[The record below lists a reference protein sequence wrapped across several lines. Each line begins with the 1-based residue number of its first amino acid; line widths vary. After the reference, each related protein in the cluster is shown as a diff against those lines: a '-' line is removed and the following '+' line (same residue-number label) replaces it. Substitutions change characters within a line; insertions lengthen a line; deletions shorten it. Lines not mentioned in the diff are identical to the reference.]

1 MKRRTSPELSAR
13 RSALARRV
21 FPPGPG
27 HPASKYDRAVRDLVA
42 TMYRAQIP
50 VKLIM
55 AEIGCSRDTVNR
67 YVRAAGLEKR
77 RKPARYDEARF
88 APGWKLVNGRPVY
101 TGN

>member
-1 MKRRTSPELSAR
+1 MTRRQSPALRAR
-13 RSALARRV
+13 RKALAKKL
-21 FPPGPG
+21 FPAGPA
-27 HPASKYDRAVRDLVA
+27 HPASKYDAAARDLAVS
-42 TMYRAQIP
+42 MYRAFIP

-55 AEIGCSRDTVNR
+55 AELGCSRDAVNR

-101 TGN
+101 VGE